1 MSIEELSVIFD
12 SLTSIK
18 ELCLTNNNCLG
29 CPFSNSCICRD
40 LKPKEWILN
49 DPMKP
54 VFKFF

>member
-18 ELCLTNNNCLG
+18 ELCTTNNDCLE
-29 CPFSNSCICRD
+29 CPFSNSCICK
-40 LKPKEWILN
+40 LYKPKDWILN
-49 DPMKP
+49 NPAKP